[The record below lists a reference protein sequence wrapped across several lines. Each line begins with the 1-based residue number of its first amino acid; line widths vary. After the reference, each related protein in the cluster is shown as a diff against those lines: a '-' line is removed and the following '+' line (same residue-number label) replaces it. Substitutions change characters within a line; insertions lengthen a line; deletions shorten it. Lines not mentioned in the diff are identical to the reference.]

1 LVCAFPRPI
10 AMALPDS
17 GAAVGRAWLAEQGI
31 QDTEVSSAHLC
42 FRRVGGVL
50 SLSDLGSSNG
60 TWVNG
65 QPVAPQQEVR
75 LDEGAVIRIGST
87 LLVARQ
93 RLAGALSPAPPVGE
107 MVGPF
112 GLRPVAS
119 VIEALGAEPPR
130 NVLIEGETGTGKEL
144 TAQAVAAAVGRSSP
158 YVAVNVAGLAP
169 GVFESHMFGHVA
181 GAFSGASDGASGIVV
196 AHDGGVVFL
205 DEIGELS
212 QELQAKLLR
221 MLDNGEVLPVG
232 AERPTEVDVTVVAA
246 TNRSLESLV
255 AQGAFR
261 SDLYARLAMVRI
273 ELPPLRDRPEDLC
286 AIARELLRRRGH
298 ELPADLA
305 EVEAVERLLLQ
316 PWPRNVRQ
324 LASVLDASR
333 RIDPEP
339 GLRLWSLDEV
349 LGTQPPPKPS
359 LSPHGVEAA
368 VEACGGNVT
377 AAARRLG
384 VSRGRLLR
392 MRKRAKNDG

>member
-1 LVCAFPRPI
+1 
-10 AMALPDS
+10 MALPDS
-17 GAAVGRAWLAEQGI
+17 GATVGRAWLADQGI
-31 QDTEVSSAHLC
+31 EDTEVSSAHLC
-42 FRRVGGVL
+42 FRQVGGGL
-50 SLSDLGSSNG
+50 SVSDLGSSNG

-65 QPVAPQQEVR
+65 QPLEPRQEVR
-75 LDEGAVIRIGST
+75 LDEGALLRIGST
-87 LLVARQ
+87 LLVPRQ
-93 RLAGALSPAPPVGE
+93 RLAGSLSPAPPLGE

-112 GLRPVAS
+112 GLRAVAS
-119 VIEALGAEPPR
+119 VLDALATQPST

-144 TAQAVAAAVGRSSP
+144 TARAVAAAVGRSSP

-169 GVFESHMFGHVA
+169 GVFESHMFGHLA
-181 GAFSGASDGASGIVV
+181 GAFSGARAGAPGIVV

-212 QELQAKLLR
+212 LELQAKLLR

-232 AERPTEVDVTVVAA
+232 AERPTDVDVITVAA

-255 AQGAFR
+255 SEGSFR
-261 SDLYARLAMVRI
+261 SDLYARLAMIRI

-286 AIARELLRRRGH
+286 PIAQELLRRRGH
-298 ELPADLA
+298 ELPPELV

-324 LASVLDASR
+324 LAGVLEATG
-333 RIDPEP
+333 RIDPDP

-349 LGTQPPPKPS
+349 LGQQPSPKPP
-359 LSPHGVEAA
+359 LSPKVIEAA
-368 VEACGGNVT
+368 VAACGGNVT
-377 AAARRLG
+377 TAARRLG

-392 MRKRAKNDG
+392 MRKQATK